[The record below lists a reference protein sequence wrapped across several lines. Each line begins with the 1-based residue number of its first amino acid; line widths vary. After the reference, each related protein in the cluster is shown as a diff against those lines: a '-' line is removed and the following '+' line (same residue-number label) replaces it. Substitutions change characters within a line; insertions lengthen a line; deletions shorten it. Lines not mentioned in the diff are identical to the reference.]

1 MRASPAPK
9 DNTMQQA
16 VTYQQRSRGFLTKA
30 YAELDQDLSQAG
42 EKGWGAAAAIVKAI
56 AVERGWPH
64 QSHRTLQIAVSTLVR
79 ETGDQDLRRQFDSA
93 NALHINFYENWYDRD
108 DVELRIQDVEQFVAK
123 VEALL
128 SPNP

>member
-1 MRASPAPK
+1 
-9 DNTMQQA
+9 MQQA
-16 VTYQQRSRGFLTKA
+16 ATYQQRSRELLAKA
-30 YAELDQDLSQAG
+30 YSELDDDPAQAG

-56 AVERGWPH
+56 SVERGWPH

-108 DVELRIQDVEQFVAK
+108 DVVLRIQDVEQFVAK

-128 SPNP
+128 SSNP